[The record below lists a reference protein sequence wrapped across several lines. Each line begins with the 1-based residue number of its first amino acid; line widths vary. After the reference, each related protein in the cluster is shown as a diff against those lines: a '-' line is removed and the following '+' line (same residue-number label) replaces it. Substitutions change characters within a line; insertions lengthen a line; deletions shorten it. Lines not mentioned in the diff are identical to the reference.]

1 MAEGDTQPCTR
12 LAGLQPHSLLQA
24 WRAVNRPPLLWCTV
38 IHCLAALSMSPA
50 CSAAPQ
56 VCALW
61 RPRRLQRRLAAFLF
75 VRGL

>member
-1 MAEGDTQPCTR
+1 MAEGDTHPCSR

-24 WRAVNRPPLLWCTV
+24 WRAVHRPPLFWCTV
-38 IHCLAALSMSPA
+38 MHCLAALSMSTA
-50 CSAAPQ
+50 CFAAPQ

-61 RPRRLQRRLAAFLF
+61 RPWRLQRRLAAFLL